1 MLTLK
6 QIKEQTEDVL
16 RRLQKKHFEAREY
29 ITEVLRLD
37 EVRRHAQQELDAALA
52 KQNAIAK
59 EIGALMK
66 QGLKDQAEAIRT
78 QVAELKSL
86 SKGLEERKAEAEAKI
101 REILLLIP
109 NLPTRSSP
117 RARQPRITSASRP
130 EVRCPPCLPTLPHTG
145 S

>member
-29 ITEVLRLD
+29 ITEVLNLD
-37 EVRRHAQQELDAALA
+37 EVRRRAQQELDAALA

-66 QGLKDQAEAIRT
+66 QGLK
-78 QVAELKSL
+78 
-86 SKGLEERKAEAEAKI
+86 
-101 REILLLIP
+101 
-109 NLPTRSSP
+109 
-117 RARQPRITSASRP
+117 
-130 EVRCPPCLPTLPHTG
+130 
-145 S
+145 